1 MITFIEHP
9 IVSEK
14 CDHYEIMVNGKK
26 ANAVKTRVSAMPFNR
41 PWPGSQR
48 PLEQT
53 EITAYL
59 PLFTDEQS
67 LEFTITPA
75 VKFKS
80 VVIRPISAGIFPQIK
95 EGSVHFTLPK
105 TGYYTVEFDGPHNV
119 LHLFIDFI
127 HNFDVSENDDSVY
140 YFGPG
145 VHNVGELRVKSGTTV
160 YIHRNAVV
168 YGSILGV
175 NVKNIRILG
184 EGVLDGSFYE
194 RKTDDFLLGYDYSRV
209 PEASWE
215 KQQMKNIDRKKALCA
230 IPPRKTEIK
239 STSKMQP
246 ITAASLCD
254 AIIR

>member
-1 MITFIEHP
+1 MA
-9 IVSEK
+9 
-14 CDHYEIMVNGKK
+14 GK
-26 ANAVKTRVSAMPFNR
+26 
-41 PWPGSQR
+41 
-48 PLEQT
+48 LEQT

-119 LHLFIDFI
+119 LHLFIDSI
-127 HNFDVSENDDSVY
+127 HNFDISENDDSVY

-175 NVKNIRILG
+175 NVKNIKILG

-194 RKTDDFLLGYDYSRV
+194 AGHLEGRV
-209 PEASWE
+209 PMVKVVRKLMELQDERLKSGGNKIVFRPDHGRDMADDLLKPPTANPGYSYIGRMKGLAEIRGVEA
-215 KQQMKNIDRKKALCA
+215 ALC
-230 IPPRKTEIK
+230 
-239 STSKMQP
+239 
-246 ITAASLCD
+246 D
-254 AIIR
+254 

>member
-1 MITFIEHP
+1 
-9 IVSEK
+9 
-14 CDHYEIMVNGKK
+14 
-26 ANAVKTRVSAMPFNR
+26 MPFNR
-41 PWPGSQR
+41 PWPGKQR
-48 PLEQT
+48 SLEQT

-119 LHLFIDFI
+119 LHLFIDSI
-127 HNFDVSENDDSVY
+127 HHFDVSENDDSVY

-168 YGSILGV
+168 
-175 NVKNIRILG
+175 
-184 EGVLDGSFYE
+184 
-194 RKTDDFLLGYDYSRV
+194 TV
-209 PEASWE
+209 PFSGL
-215 KQQMKNIDRKKALCA
+215 M
-230 IPPRKTEIK
+230 
-239 STSKMQP
+239 
-246 ITAASLCD
+246 
-254 AIIR
+254 